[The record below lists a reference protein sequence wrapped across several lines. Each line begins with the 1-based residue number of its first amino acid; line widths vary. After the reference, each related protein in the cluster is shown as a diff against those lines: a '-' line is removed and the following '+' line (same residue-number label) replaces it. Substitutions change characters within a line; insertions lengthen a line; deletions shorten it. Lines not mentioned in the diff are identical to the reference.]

1 MKGLESD
8 IILSRQFNTGFLI
21 VSKICLKKILLS
33 ECTQFIAKQALKSYS
48 SYLYGEVRSFRFG
61 ESASNAKSGYT
72 SSLTL

>member
-1 MKGLESD
+1 VKGFESD

-21 VSKICLKKILLS
+21 VSKICLKKFLLS

-48 SYLYGEVRSFRFG
+48 SYLHGEVRSFRFG